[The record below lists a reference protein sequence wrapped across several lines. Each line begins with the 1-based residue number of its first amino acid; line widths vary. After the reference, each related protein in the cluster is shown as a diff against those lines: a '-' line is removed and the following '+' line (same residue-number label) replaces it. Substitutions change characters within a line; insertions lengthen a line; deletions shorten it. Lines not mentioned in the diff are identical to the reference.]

1 MKAVIAVLAVALV
14 AGGDKPD
21 PAKADKEKMQ
31 GTWTMTE
38 SLRDG
43 EEAIPEEDRKELR
56 LTIKDNKR
64 TIKVRDEV
72 VSEATYTLD
81 ATTKPKGITI
91 KVDTGPLKDKE
102 LPGIYELDGDK
113 LKICLNLTGKDRP
126 KEFKSENGSGTLL
139 QVFQRVKDDKKDK

>member
-1 MKAVIAVLAVALV
+1 MTAFLTLIAVALV
-14 AGGDKPD
+14 AADDKPD
-21 PAKADKEKMQ
+21 PAKADTAKMQ

-56 LTIKDNKR
+56 LLIKDDKR

-81 ATTKPKGITI
+81 ATSKPKGITV
-91 KVDTGPLKDKE
+91 KVSNGPLKDKE

-126 KEFKSENGSGTLL
+126 KDFKSEKGSGTLL
-139 QVFQRVKDDKKDK
+139 QVFQKAKDK

>member
-1 MKAVIAVLAVALV
+1 MKALVLFAVMALV
-14 AGGDKPD
+14 AADDKPD
-21 PAKADKEKMQ
+21 PAKADKDKMQ
-31 GTWTMTE
+31 GAWTMTE

-56 LTIKDNKR
+56 LTIKDDKR

-81 ATTKPKGITI
+81 GTSKPKGITI
-91 KVDTGPLKDKE
+91 KVSTGPLKDKE
-102 LPGIYELDGDK
+102 LPGIYELDGGK

-126 KEFKSENGSGTLL
+126 KDFKSEKGSGTLL
-139 QVFQRVKDDKKDK
+139 QVFQRVKDK